1 MAKRRKKMD
10 MYAPTPLWTPEQ
22 QKKSSAQSLART
34 MMETSPKHKKMEN
47 AITSAVMAAGEKAM
61 KKKM

>member
-1 MAKRRKKMD
+1 MAKRRKKTD
-10 MYAPTPLWTPEQ
+10 MLYQPHPWTPEQ

>member
-1 MAKRRKKMD
+1 MAKRRKKTD
-10 MYAPTPLWTPEQ
+10 MFAPTPWTPEQ

>member
-1 MAKRRKKMD
+1 MAKRRKKTEMC
-10 MYAPTPLWTPEQ
+10 APISWGPAQ
-22 QKKSSAQSLART
+22 QKKSAAHSMART

-47 AITSAVMAAGEKAM
+47 AIMAAVMAAGEKAM